1 MVDDFSRPVFS
12 FSLFFFSFSSSNGTI
27 ERGMKFYEKEW
38 RAKEAER
45 ERKKESWTNI
55 REPPYERLCS
65 FDNELSGCV
74 SFGY

>member
-12 FSLFFFSFSSSNGTI
+12 FSLFFFFSFSSSNGTI

-45 ERKKESWTNI
+45 ER
-55 REPPYERLCS
+55 ERKRV
-65 FDNELSGCV
+65 GPI
-74 SFGY
+74 

>member
-12 FSLFFFSFSSSNGTI
+12 FSFSSSNGTI

>member
-1 MVDDFSRPVFS
+1 MVMVDDFSRPVFS

-45 ERKKESWTNI
+45 ER
-55 REPPYERLCS
+55 ERKRV
-65 FDNELSGCV
+65 GPI
-74 SFGY
+74 